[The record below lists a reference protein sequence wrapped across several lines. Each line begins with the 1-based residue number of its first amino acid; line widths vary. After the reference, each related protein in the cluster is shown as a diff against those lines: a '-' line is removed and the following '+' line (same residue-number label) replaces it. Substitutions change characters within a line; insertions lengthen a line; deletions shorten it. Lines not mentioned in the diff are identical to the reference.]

1 MRGAVQYLAEALAII
16 IKESSS
22 MLSIQK
28 IDVFRKLKTS
38 LFSFLLSR
46 DVSLSCKGCC
56 YAH

>member
-1 MRGAVQYLAEALAII
+1 MREAVQYLAEVLVII

-28 IDVFRKLKTS
+28 IDFFRKLKTS
-38 LFSFLLSR
+38 LFSLLLSG

-56 YAH
+56 YAY

>member
-28 IDVFRKLKTS
+28 ID
-38 LFSFLLSR
+38 FLEN
-46 DVSLSCKGCC
+46 
-56 YAH
+56 